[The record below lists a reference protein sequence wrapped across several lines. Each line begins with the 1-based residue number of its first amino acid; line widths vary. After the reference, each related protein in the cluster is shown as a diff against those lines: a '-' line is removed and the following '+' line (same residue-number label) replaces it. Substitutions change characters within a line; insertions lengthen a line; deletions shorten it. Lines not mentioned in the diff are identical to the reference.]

1 MSDSHLT
8 EQSFSGLHLPESLQK
23 GLADASFERC
33 TPIQAQTLPQALAGL
48 DVAGQAQTGT
58 GKTAAFLVALFA
70 RLIREPAPASRCHNA
85 PRALIIAP
93 TRELAVQIHRD
104 AEILG
109 SHTGLSLGLAFGG
122 VDYEKQR
129 HELAQGVDV
138 LIGTPGRTIDFV
150 KQRVIDLRSVQVLV
164 LDEAD
169 RMFDL
174 GFIADIRYILRRLPA
189 PEERLN
195 MLFSATLSQ
204 RVLELAYE
212 HMNDPTLVRIE
223 PDKMTVDRIRQV
235 IYYPSN
241 DEKPRLLVGLLKRMK
256 PHRSMVFVNTR
267 RAAEEIERLLRGNGI
282 DAEAI
287 SGDVPQRKRLRM
299 LRDFHEGNLSVLIGT
314 DVASRGLHIPDVSH
328 VFNYDLPQDP
338 EDYVHRIGRTAR
350 AGAEGDAIS
359 FGCEEYVIS
368 LPDIETYIGRK
379 IPVEAVPLELLPEIV
394 TPEPLPRGHRF
405 REHGGPRGGGS
416 RGSGSK
422 GPGGPRGRNSR
433 SGGPR
438 NPSSRS
444 APSHSSAPSNDRPAV
459 HTERSAAAEAASS
472 SGHVPETSSPEISGS
487 ETSIRNTAPR
497 SNGSMQGGP
506 VRAASD
512 LPADGHPSDD
522 GPRAEE
528 NTGEASPPRR
538 RRRRRRGKPSGEA
551 DSASSSAPTQMEP
564 PAKAE

>member
-70 RLIREPAPASRCHNA
+70 RLIREPAPASRSHNA

-150 KQRVIDLRSVQVLV
+150 KQRVIDLHSVQVLV

-212 HMNDPTLVRIE
+212 HMNGPTLVRIE

-267 RAAEEIERLLRGNGI
+267 RAAEEIERLLRGNGV

-379 IPVEAVPLELLPEIV
+379 IPVEAVPLEMLPEIV

-405 REHGGPRGGGS
+405 REHGGPRGGGP
-416 RGSGSK
+416 RGSGSR
-422 GPGGPRGRNSR
+422 GPGGPRGRNPR

-444 APSHSSAPSNDRPAV
+444 APPRSSAHSNDRPAV

-472 SGHVPETSSPEISGS
+472 SGHVPENSTREVSGS
-487 ETSIRNTAPR
+487 ETSIPKTAQ
-497 SNGSMQGGP
+497 SNGSMHGGQI
-506 VRAASD
+506 RTASD
-512 LPADGHPSDD
+512 MPSGGHPSAD
-522 GPRAEE
+522 GPRAQEH
-528 NTGEASPPRR
+528 TGEAPPPRR
-538 RRRRRRGKPSGEA
+538 RRRRRRGKPPGEA
-551 DSASSSAPTQMEP
+551 DSASPSAPTQMAP
-564 PAKAE
+564 PAETE